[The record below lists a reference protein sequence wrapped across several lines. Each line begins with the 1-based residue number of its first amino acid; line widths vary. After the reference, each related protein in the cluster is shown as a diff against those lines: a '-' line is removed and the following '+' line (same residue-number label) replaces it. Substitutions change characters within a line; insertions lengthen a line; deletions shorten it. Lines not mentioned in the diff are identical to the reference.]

1 MIIINRVTV
10 NKISINKVTS
20 RAMMMAALLLV
31 QIGCQAEQG
40 SSANDQQAIN
50 DNQAIS
56 DSKQAINDPNQA
68 INNPKQA
75 ASINTSRLGSWSA
88 EQFDQDNKPLS
99 VLSLVIRQLSTTH
112 IAGSYCYVSNYGRK
126 IDCDNDFVGNRQ
138 QDDKY
143 LISFNSSFDNM
154 KVTASLKFDNN
165 SLVWQLLDYPK
176 EMTVALPKDRVLTKN
191 SEVVATEYTVIN
203 ERAFIY
209 ENKSKSAKTA
219 AYFIKG
225 DTIKLLR
232 VEDNWLYVSY
242 KNNTKLGWLL
252 VEDLTDNPRKVA
264 VTKADLFPSD
274 FKLTKDGVANIFI
287 NQPYDEQ
294 LFVEIADSR
303 NPEVDYCFFAK
314 AKNHPESLLD
324 LYIIDNK
331 VAAIYVGDSGFK
343 SYTGIKVGDA
353 EQKVYAK
360 HANQSPEVYPNSYTG
375 QPVIIYWNDDGSK
388 IGTLYEID
396 QGRVQDIRV
405 GYDEELKAA
414 EGCS

>member
-1 MIIINRVTV
+1 MIIINKV
-10 NKISINKVTS
+10 SINKVTS
-20 RAMMMAALLLV
+20 RAMMMAALFLV
-31 QIGCQAEQG
+31 QIGCQAEQN
-40 SSANDQQAIN
+40 SSTDDQQAIS
-50 DNQAIS
+50 DNQAIN
-56 DSKQAINDPNQA
+56 DSNQAINDPKQA

-75 ASINTSRLGSWSA
+75 TSINTSRLGSWSA

-99 VLSLVIRQLSTTH
+99 VFSVDITQLSATY

-126 IDCDNDFVGNRQ
+126 IDCDNDFVGKRQ
-138 QDDKY
+138 QDNKY
-143 LISFNSSFDNM
+143 LISFNSSFDNI

-165 SLVWQLLDYPK
+165 SLAWQLSDYPK

-191 SEVVATEYTVIN
+191 SEVAATEYTVIN

-219 AYFIKG
+219 AYFIEG
-225 DTIKLLR
+225 DTIKPLR
-232 VEDNWLYVSY
+232 VEGNWLYVSY

-252 VEDLTDNPRKVA
+252 VEDLTDNTRKVA
-264 VTKADLFPSD
+264 ATKADISPSG
-274 FKLTKDGVANIFI
+274 FKLTKDGFANISI
-287 NQPYDEQ
+287 NQHYDDQ
-294 LFVEIADSR
+294 LFIEIADSR

-314 AKNHPESLLD
+314 AKNYPESLLS

-343 SYTGIKVGDA
+343 SSTGIKVGDA

-360 HANQSPEVYPNSYTG
+360 HANQSPEVYPNIYTG

-396 QGRVQDIRV
+396 QGRVYDIRV
-405 GYDEELKAA
+405 GYDEQLKAA